1 MFCTSIIPTVGR
13 KTLQRA
19 VQSILDQNLSVD
31 EFEIIV
37 VNDSGSPLPYEDW
50 QASPRVRIVETDH
63 RERCVARNV
72 GAALAKGKYLHF
84 LDDDDWLL
92 PGALEVL
99 WKLSQSHTQ
108 AAWLYGG
115 TIVYDRDD
123 QPVIHLIHKLAPNCF
138 VQTMA
143 GEWIP
148 LQASLIQQTS
158 FHQLGGFNPYIP
170 GIEDVDLAR
179 RMSLHFDLMGT
190 ADLVAGVGLGTT
202 NSTTNQSKARLE
214 GRGARELILNETGV
228 YRRLWESAH
237 NGFWR
242 GRIIRLYLTSAVWN
256 LSHQRFFTAGSR
268 LVHAAAAMLMSM
280 FTSLFS
286 RQFWKAIL
294 GPYESEAFARGQQE
308 RQQVIN
314 VVSE

>member
-19 VQSILDQNLSVD
+19 VQSILDQSLSAD
-31 EFEIIV
+31 EFEVIV
-37 VNDSGSPLPYEDW
+37 INDSGSPLPFEAW
-50 QASPRVRIVETDH
+50 QTSRRVRVVDTDH

-72 GAALAKGKYLHF
+72 GAALAKGTYLHF

-92 PGALEVL
+92 PGALEGF
-99 WKLSQSHTQ
+99 WKLSQDHQ
-108 AAWLYGG
+108 GAAWLYGG
-115 TIVYDRDD
+115 TVIYDRED
-123 QPVIHLIHKLAPNCF
+123 QPVIHLIHKLGPNCF

-148 LQASLIQQTS
+148 LQSSLIHHAN
-158 FHQLGGFNPYIP
+158 FHQLGGFNPFIP

-179 RMSLHFDLMGT
+179 RMSLHFDLIGT
-190 ADLVAGVGLGTT
+190 ATLVAGVGLGTT
-202 NSTTNQSKARLE
+202 NSTTNQSRARLE

-228 YRRLWESAH
+228 FHRLWQSAQ

-242 GRIIRLYLTSAVWN
+242 GRIVRLYLTSAVWN
-256 LSHQRFFTAGSR
+256 VSHKRFFTAASR
-268 LVHAAAAMLMSM
+268 LSHASGAMLKSI

-286 RQFWKAIL
+286 REFWRAIL
-294 GPYESEAFARGQQE
+294 GPYESEAFSRGQQE
-308 RQQVIN
+308 RQQIIN
-314 VVSE
+314 AASE